1 MDLYKQK
8 QTFVILRI
16 CKLQGMTGKL
26 TEDGR
31 RCRIKTN
38 VVKTKEISTGHDWI
52 MKNISA
58 I

>member
-1 MDLYKQK
+1 
-8 QTFVILRI
+8 
-16 CKLQGMTGKL
+16 MTGKL

-31 RCRIKTN
+31 RCRIKMN
-38 VVKTKEISTGHDWI
+38 VVKTKEISIGHDWI